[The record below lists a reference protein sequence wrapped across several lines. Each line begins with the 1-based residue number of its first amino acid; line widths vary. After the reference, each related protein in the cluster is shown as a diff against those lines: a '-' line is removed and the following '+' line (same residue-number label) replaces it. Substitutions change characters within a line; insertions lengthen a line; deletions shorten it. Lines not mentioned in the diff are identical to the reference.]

1 MERGGDAST
10 WMETAIPPGRKKG
23 GEILGW
29 FFCFLFLNCK
39 ARGEK
44 KGGVIRIPS
53 DTYQQKES
61 QQTEPA
67 ANRVATQGEIR
78 SLPAFF
84 L

>member
-1 MERGGDAST
+1 MDGNGDPDGAKKKRGGGDF
-10 WMETAIPPGRKKG
+10 GVV
-23 GEILGW
+23 
-29 FFCFLFLNCK
+29 FCFLFLNCK
-39 ARGEK
+39 SSRGR
-44 KGGVIRIPS
+44 KGGNVIGIPS

-78 SLPAFF
+78 SSPAFF

>member
-1 MERGGDAST
+1 
-10 WMETAIPPGRKKG
+10 METAIPTGLKKKG
-23 GEILGW
+23 GGEIWGW
-29 FFCFLFLNCK
+29 VFLFPFFVKTVKLK
-39 ARGEK
+39 EK
-44 KGGVIRIPS
+44 KGGIRMPS

-78 SLPAFF
+78 SSPAFF

>member
-1 MERGGDAST
+1 MDGNSDLDGAK
-10 WMETAIPPGRKKG
+10 KKG
-23 GEILGW
+23 ERFGGRV

-44 KGGVIRIPS
+44 RGGGVIRIPS

-78 SLPAFF
+78 SSPAFF